1 MMRLLLGVVLL
12 ACAGLLSFS
21 GTASVSST
29 VLTFDDVATS
39 PWTAVMPAG
48 YGGLSWENF
57 YVVDGNYPP
66 IYNSGYR
73 LGVVSPPKTAYN
85 GNADPATIRSSTSFN
100 FMEAYFAV
108 AYSQT
113 TEPSQVQI
121 DGYLGNILKY
131 SRRVSAVTTSPTLAT
146 LNYNGIDRLVFS
158 SLVNPADRRRS
169 QFVMDNFT
177 YSFDSVPPP
186 PTLSS
191 LEPAAIPAGSQRLT
205 LRVSGANFA
214 SGAKV
219 RWNGT
224 ARVTT
229 FVSDTLLTAQIFASD
244 LATPGAASI
253 TVLNP
258 TPGGLSNALSFTIL
272 PAPCIYSIY
281 PPYRNFSNSG
291 GSGSVAVMASNGC
304 SWTAR
309 SDHSFITITSGQT
322 GVGNGSVEY
331 LVAPY
336 VTPNSP
342 RSGTITIAGLTFSVF
357 YGGLPAPVLSSLNL
371 DSIIAGSANFTL
383 IASGESFTRDCVLQW
398 NGSNL
403 VTSLINH
410 NQLAAVVPAANIA
423 APGGASITV
432 FNADAVVGATSNGLP
447 FTISSPGSEADTS
460 PRPDGSNNGAVT
472 IADWTQVGRF
482 AAGLDG
488 AAPGAEFQR
497 ADCAPRVGLGDGRL
511 TIADWVQAGR
521 YATGLD
527 PVVASGG
534 PIVPAASLS
543 SATGNKPWLVE
554 RQAVQAARLLVKAK
568 WQSGQNG
575 VLAIELDAV
584 GNENALGFSFSFDPQ
599 LWRFA
604 SATVGLDASEATLH
618 INETES
624 ASGRVG
630 LALALPAGRA
640 LAAGTRQI
648 VTVKFESNLNERSFR
663 AFAGRRARFSGIEFG
678 DYPVKREAADVEAN
692 VLSAVSP

>member
-21 GTASVSST
+21 GTASASST

-131 SRRVSAVTTSPTLAT
+131 SRRVSAVTTGPTLAT
-146 LNYNGIDRLVFS
+146 LNYNGIDRLVFT

-169 QFVMDNFT
+169 QFVMDNF
-177 YSFDSVPPP
+177 
-186 PTLSS
+186 
-191 LEPAAIPAGSQRLT
+191 A
-205 LRVSGANFA
+205 
-214 SGAKV
+214 
-219 RWNGT
+219 
-224 ARVTT
+224 
-229 FVSDTLLTAQIFASD
+229 
-244 LATPGAASI
+244 
-253 TVLNP
+253 
-258 TPGGLSNALSFTIL
+258 
-272 PAPCIYSIY
+272 
-281 PPYRNFSNSG
+281 
-291 GSGSVAVMASNGC
+291 
-304 SWTAR
+304 
-309 SDHSFITITSGQT
+309 
-322 GVGNGSVEY
+322 
-331 LVAPY
+331 
-336 VTPNSP
+336 
-342 RSGTITIAGLTFSVF
+342 
-357 YGGLPAPVLSSLNL
+357 
-371 DSIIAGSANFTL
+371 
-383 IASGESFTRDCVLQW
+383 
-398 NGSNL
+398 
-403 VTSLINH
+403 
-410 NQLAAVVPAANIA
+410 
-423 APGGASITV
+423 
-432 FNADAVVGATSNGLP
+432 
-447 FTISSPGSEADTS
+447 ISSSGYEADTS

-482 AAGLDG
+482 VAGLDV

-497 ADCAPRVGLGDGRL
+497 ADCAPRAGLGDGRL

-543 SATGNKPWLVE
+543 SATGNKPRLVE

-599 LWRFA
+599 QWRFA

-630 LALALPAGRA
+630 LALALPAGQA